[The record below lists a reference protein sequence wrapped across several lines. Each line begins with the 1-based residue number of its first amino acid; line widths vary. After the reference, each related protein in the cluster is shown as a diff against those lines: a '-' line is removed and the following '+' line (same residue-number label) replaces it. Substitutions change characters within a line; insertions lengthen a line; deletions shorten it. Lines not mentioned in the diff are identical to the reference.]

1 MKLDLV
7 KRFSLWIIFSFFYVS
22 GLEMALQLS
31 IDAQQDPNLL
41 NTVLYTFMFNLLVG
55 HLIVKYEKL
64 WSLFCSTLVGAFG
77 IVGFGYFFT
86 EQLIDYSKE
95 LKLALVLSL
104 PFATFVV
111 IELNK
116 LIDKQQAE

>member
-1 MKLDLV
+1 
-7 KRFSLWIIFSFFYVS
+7 
-22 GLEMALQLS
+22 MALQLS

-41 NTVLYTFMFNLLVG
+41 NTVLYTFLFNLLVG

-64 WSLFCSTLVGAFG
+64 WSLFCSTSVGAFG